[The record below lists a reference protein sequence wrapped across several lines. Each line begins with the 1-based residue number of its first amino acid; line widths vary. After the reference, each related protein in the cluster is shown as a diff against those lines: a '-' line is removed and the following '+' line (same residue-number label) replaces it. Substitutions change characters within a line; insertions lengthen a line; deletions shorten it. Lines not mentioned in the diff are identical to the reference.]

1 MDKKLEPPYMI
12 PEDKL
17 INLNKASKA
26 LIKAPKVKK
35 LLKKRAK
42 KKRHWLLKIYFV
54 SLYTPILFK
63 ILNY

>member
-42 KKRHWLLKIYFV
+42 KKRH
-54 SLYTPILFK
+54 
-63 ILNY
+63 